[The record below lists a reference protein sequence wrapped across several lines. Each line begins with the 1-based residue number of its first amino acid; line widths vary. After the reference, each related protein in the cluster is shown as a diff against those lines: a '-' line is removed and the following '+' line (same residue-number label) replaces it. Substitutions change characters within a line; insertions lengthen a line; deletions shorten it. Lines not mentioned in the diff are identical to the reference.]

1 MLPEKKNQDIFDQ
14 DWSFLNVLYEYNDLA
29 AQELKRVWSH
39 SAEVVTAGL
48 DGLDE
53 ETTGSWVAVHSADE
67 ILHWRLMGQADEVTH
82 MVDYQPGQMLWVMK
96 VLTLL
101 FQEKN
106 QNEHVNLKFCV
117 IKIFLRSSSICDLL
131 QNMLTLL
138 LWVSPHSHRKGW
150 GPPCVRSLGWPWLT
164 ESQACPL
171 LLPQRSEGSTA
182 LCKRGYVSWEK
193 DGDRVGCHK
202 ILCRA
207 HAQTGI
213 HFGQYVAL
221 QIHFLMPCSLTIQD
235 TSLCFFMIWHT
246 WTIKV

>member
-1 MLPEKKNQDIFDQ
+1 MKD
-14 DWSFLNVLYEYNDLA
+14 

-117 IKIFLRSSSICDLL
+117 IKIFFTIIIYL
-131 QNMLTLL
+131 
-138 LWVSPHSHRKGW
+138 
-150 GPPCVRSLGWPWLT
+150 WLT
-164 ESQACPL
+164 
-171 LLPQRSEGSTA
+171 T
-182 LCKRGYVSWEK
+182 KYVNTI
-193 DGDRVGCHK
+193 V
-202 ILCRA
+202 
-207 HAQTGI
+207 
-213 HFGQYVAL
+213 
-221 QIHFLMPCSLTIQD
+221 MSLT
-235 TSLCFFMIWHT
+235 T
-246 WTIKV
+246 